1 MTYDMADLLL
11 TDLRARTAALES
23 LDEPLPAAASGTKQV
38 FAH

>member
-11 TDLRARTAALES
+11 ADVRNRTTALES
-23 LDEPLPAAASGTKQV
+23 LDQPLPAAAAGSKHV